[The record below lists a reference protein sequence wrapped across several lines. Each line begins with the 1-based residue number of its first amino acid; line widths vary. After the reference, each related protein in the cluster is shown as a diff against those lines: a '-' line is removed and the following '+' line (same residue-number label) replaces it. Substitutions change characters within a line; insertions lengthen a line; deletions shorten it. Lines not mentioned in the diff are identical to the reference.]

1 MIKKTILIIFLS
13 VLVVSCGKKGD
24 PEYKDPEQKVEKM
37 IPLKNKA

>member
-24 PEYKDPEQKVEKM
+24 PEYTAFQNTNSLIQV
-37 IPLKNKA
+37 I